1 MVAII
6 LNSLSMACFDYSDR
20 DTTTSRNKAIEYIGF
35 VFTGLFLI
43 EAVLKIIGMG
53 FMVNKK
59 SYLRDPWNCIDFVI
73 VVAG

>member
-1 MVAII
+1 
-6 LNSLSMACFDYSDR
+6 MACFDYSDR
-20 DTTTSRNKAIEYIGF
+20 DTTNTRNKVIEYIGF
-35 VFTGLFLI
+35 VVTGLFII

-59 SYLRDPWNCIDFVI
+59 SYLGDPWNCIDFVI